1 MNDEGSRV
9 MQENQKIFSPL
20 DAEGMCEAAIRAIIY
35 RESVKIIQRDL
46 KILGISQSVLAAK
59 VGVDR
64 AYLSRILSMKV
75 YSPDKV
81 SKIRE
86 YLDVRLFEK
95 CRS

>member
-1 MNDEGSRV
+1 
-9 MQENQKIFSPL
+9 
-20 DAEGMCEAAIRAIIY
+20 MCEAAIQAIIY

-86 YLDVRLFEK
+86 YLDARLFEK
-95 CRS
+95 CRG